1 MKNVKKVL
9 FAVIML
15 FIGVQCI
22 MAENLTNLKVN
33 FKHYSNLSNTYQD
46 LYMEVTADNFGEN
59 EYRVL
64 FTKDNSS
71 IPTVYN
77 DPDDLVYL
85 SLQDNVGEIL
95 NLEYVAKYGNVYVT
109 LYEYDGTSFNKAS
122 DTILVNRP
130 QLLAYTNRIVGQFY
144 DDNSMDIR
152 IKDIYSE
159 NSKVKFK
166 VGEVTDTTLLNKL
179 DGTNN
184 SAYAE
189 LITYAKND
197 TNPILNSSVQIGTS
211 RTGDSLGI
219 YSDAWDPTKVAGGKY
234 YYGYFVIDDE
244 NGTYYALE
252 DVQLYKLQD
261 GGLYA
266 TNFKSE
272 TTPSAEIT
280 TGDDVQQSEEVEV
293 PNTASTYSIMI
304 ILFGIVLVGLG
315 AIILIRTRNK
325 INSEE

>member
-1 MKNVKKVL
+1 MKNIKKVL

-15 FIGVQCI
+15 FMGVQCI
-22 MAENLTNLKVN
+22 MAEDLTNLKIN
-33 FKHYSNLSNTYQD
+33 FKHYSDLSNTYQD
-46 LYMEVTADNFGEN
+46 LYMEATSDNFSEN

-77 DPDDLVYL
+77 NPDDLIYL
-85 SLQDNVGEIL
+85 SLQDSVGEI
-95 NLEYVAKYGNVYVT
+95 
-109 LYEYDGTSFNKAS
+109 DGTSFNKAS

-130 QLLAYTNRIVGQFY
+130 QLLAYTNRIIGQFY

-219 YSDAWDPTKVAGGKY
+219 YSDAWDSTKVASGKY
-234 YYGYFVIDDE
+234 YYGYFVIDEE

-261 GGLYA
+261 GSLFA

-272 TTPSAEIT
+272 TTPSADIDTGYDT
-280 TGDDVQQSEEVEV
+280 TQSEEVEV
-293 PNTASTYSIMI
+293 PNTASTYSTML
-304 ILFGIVLVGLG
+304 ILFSMILVGLG
-315 AIILIRTRNK
+315 AIILIRTKKN
-325 INSEE
+325 INNNEQ